1 MSSIESC
8 IDLFKVVAAKKT
20 DINLTYA
27 MHGFV
32 TDFTPT
38 PEQVK
43 ALKSK
48 FKPLPITTLFSVEER
63 KHADLDHLI
72 SKQIL
77 HYIEVYGLDSPGLFN
92 LEFTSGSIATLS
104 YIRAV
109 TEKELAGK
117 VLDLIYANRP
127 ISDIKPVLEI
137 ISDFGIQY
145 DINEVKNNELRVAL
159 FSPSRDVFKSGDD
172 AVRWL
177 CYDAT
182 DSALLIKSKAVIA
195 SVNKGQHKDWFF
207 SRHMVPLAQVFNR
220 HKRLILACKNP
231 ETAATI
237 NKISKL
243 SKTKHVPI
251 HEPISKRFI
260 SERLKKNVPTSILDT
275 ISLRDKLK
283 YLNLIEYKLLGL
295 PYESFNIRN
304 GKVWFEWLQDKKLN
318 TMDLSSLKY
327 EVLDSISL
335 NLSHLKESTILLD
348 PHVDYGLPV
357 SRKQTLGNLPFGTS
371 VRGQGKELSAGIYWH
386 DNFGDDSGDKD
397 WKNSY
402 TKSIDLDLSAID
414 DSGRRT
420 GWGGYSAYSKTNPIV
435 FSGDVTSASKGA
447 TEFFTVSTGRAN
459 RYGLMVNIFRG
470 PTPCKVEVV
479 VGTPDDKVWQESTI
493 IREQTT
499 LDSKQSLI
507 GFLKDDAYI
516 VYTGRLNENRVSKGK
531 HPILD
536 KGFGKLWTVK
546 CLLDRLGI
554 HYDTDPK
561 HGSYTYDLRYLG
573 FSLDKLEAMLH
584 I

>member
-8 IDLFKVVAAKKT
+8 IDLFKVVVAKRGE
-20 DINLTYA
+20 INLSNA

-43 ALKSK
+43 VLKSK
-48 FKPLPITTLFSVEER
+48 FKPLPIITLFSVEER

-92 LEFTSGSIATLS
+92 LEMTSGSIATIS

-127 ISDIKPVLEI
+127 ISDIKPVLSI
-137 ISDFGIQY
+137 ISDYGIIY

-159 FSPSRDVFKSGDD
+159 FNPSRDVFKSGDD

-182 DSALLIKSKAVIA
+182 ESPLLIKSKAVIA
-195 SVNKGQHKDWFF
+195 SVSKGSHKDWFF

-231 ETAATI
+231 DTAATI

-243 SKTKHVPI
+243 SKTKHVPL

-260 SERLKKNVPTSILDT
+260 SERLKKNVKSSILDT

-295 PYESFNIRN
+295 PYDVFNIRN
-304 GKVWFEWLQDKKLN
+304 GKVWFDWNGGNYN
-318 TMDLSSLKY
+318 TTGLITLRE
-327 EVLDSISL
+327 EVLESVYW

-357 SRKQTLGNLPFGTS
+357 SRKQTLGSLPFGTR
-371 VRGQGKELSAGIYWH
+371 VRGNTEELSAGIYWH
-386 DNFGDDSGDKD
+386 NNFGDGSP
-397 WKNSY
+397 
-402 TKSIDLDLSAID
+402 IDLDLSAID
-414 DSGRRT
+414 STGQRT
-420 GWGGYSAYSKTNPIV
+420 GWGAYSGYDKKNPIT
-435 FSGDVTSASKGA
+435 FSGDVTSAAKGA
-447 TEFFTVSTGRAN
+447 TEFFTVSTSREN

-479 VGTPDDKVWQESTI
+479 VGTPDDKVWQEHTI

-499 LDSKQSLI
+499 LDSKQSLV
-507 GFLKDDAYI
+507 GFLKDDAFI

-536 KGFGKLWTVK
+536 KGFGKLWTVRN
-546 CLLDRLGI
+546 LLDALSI
-554 HYDTDPK
+554 PYDTEPK

-573 FSLDKLEAMLH
+573 FSLDKLESMLH